1 MIHSIT
7 LTDDHSEMIPYNIPN
22 MNLRPPLVSLPL
34 TFY

>member
-22 MNLRPPLVSLPL
+22 MSLRTKSW
-34 TFY
+34 T